1 MGCASPDLAGGIFQT
16 RQPTQF
22 CEWRN
27 GVNGHDAVCYCGTN
41 ECNANEML
49 EKWIQNGGRCK
60 FYFLIFV
67 SYLEK
72 RNSWKDQKSWDKYV
86 AYYLLVKKPSRVQI
100 QNAQWLKNLIRS

>member
-1 MGCASPDLAGGIFQT
+1 MGCASPDLADSIFQT

-27 GVNGHDAVCYCGTN
+27 GVNGNDAVCYCGTN

-49 EKWIQNGGRCK
+49 EKWIHNGGRCN
-60 FYFLIFV
+60 FYSLIFV

-72 RNSWKDQKSWDKYV
+72 RSSQKDKKSGDKYV
-86 AYYLLVKKPSRVQI
+86 ANYLLVKKSSRVQI
-100 QNAQWLKNLIRS
+100 QNAQ

>member
-1 MGCASPDLAGGIFQT
+1 MGCASPDLADGIFQT

-49 EKWIQNGGRCK
+49 EKWIHNGGRCK
-60 FYFLIFV
+60 LYSLIFV
-67 SYLEK
+67 SYLRN
-72 RNSWKDQKSWDKYV
+72 RNSQKDQKSWDKYV
-86 AYYLLVKKPSRVQI
+86 AYYLSVKKHQGFKFKMHSDTKI
-100 QNAQWLKNLIRS
+100 YL